1 MIKYLSILLSVV
13 LAVSSFAVAQEENSD
28 NTETLAALV
37 GILKDSDDPLFHL
50 DILKG
55 MSEALKGRTNVK
67 MPEGWSEV
75 SAKLVKSANGEVRDL
90 TQSLSTLFGDP
101 ATMEALK
108 RAALDKSADAGARER
123 ALQALY
129 DAKSPGLMPLL
140 QRLLDDEA
148 MRQQAVRY
156 LAAYED
162 PQTPALIMKHYK
174 SLSGPE
180 RLDALN
186 TLASRESYALA
197 LLEALKGGAIE
208 KKDLSAATV
217 RQLSA
222 YGNEQINEWVT
233 KSWGAVRTTPEDK
246 LAEIVKYK
254 ELVNN
259 AKPEQVSASR
269 GRALFAKTCAQ
280 CHTLFGEGGKVGPD
294 LTGSGRADLD
304 YVLTNVVDPNAVIG
318 KDYQVSIVRTHK
330 KRVITG
336 IVTREDEKTTTI
348 QTDNET
354 VILQKPEIARVRVS
368 DASMMP
374 EGLLQMLSEQEALD
388 LIAYIRSPGQVPM
401 AEGAASPAAPSA
413 GGQ

>member
-1 MIKYLSILLSVV
+1 MRYLLLFSLMIGSIVPVRLH
-13 LAVSSFAVAQEENSD
+13 AQDESSD
-28 NTETLAALV
+28 NTETLSALV
-37 GILKDSDDPLFHL
+37 SLLKESDDPQFHL

-55 MSEALKGRTNVK
+55 ISEALKGRTNVK
-67 MPEGWSEV
+67 MPEGWAGV
-75 SAKLVKSANGEVRDL
+75 SAKLAKSANGEVRDL
-90 TQSLSTLFGDP
+90 VQSLSTLFGDP
-101 ATMEALK
+101 ATIEALK
-108 RAALDKSADAGARER
+108 RAAMDKMADIAARQR

-140 QRLLDDEA
+140 QGLLDDEA
-148 MRQQAVRY
+148 VRQQAVRY

-162 PQTPALIMKHYK
+162 PQTPGLILKHYK

-186 TLASRESYALA
+186 ALASREAYALA
-197 LLEALKGGAIE
+197 LLDALKNGTIE
-208 KKDLSAATV
+208 KKDLTAATV

-246 LAEIVKYK
+246 LGEIAKYK
-254 ELVNN
+254 QLVNS
-259 AKPEQVSASR
+259 ARPEQMNASR
-269 GRALFAKTCAQ
+269 GRAVFAKTCAQ

-304 YVLTNVVDPNAVIG
+304 YLLTNVVDPNAVIG
-318 KDYQVSIVRTHK
+318 KDYQVSIVRTNK

-336 IVTREDEKTTTI
+336 IITREDEKTTTI

-368 DASMMP
+368 DMSMMP
-374 EGLLQMLSEQEALD
+374 EGLLQMLNEQEALD
-388 LIAYIRSPGQVPM
+388 LIAYLRGPGQVPM
-401 AEGAASPAAPSA
+401 AEAASPASPAA
-413 GGQ
+413 ATGR